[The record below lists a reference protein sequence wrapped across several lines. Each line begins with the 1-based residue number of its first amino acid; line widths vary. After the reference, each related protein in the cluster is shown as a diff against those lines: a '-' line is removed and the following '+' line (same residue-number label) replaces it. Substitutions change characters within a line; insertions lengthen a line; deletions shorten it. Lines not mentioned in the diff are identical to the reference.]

1 MPLAGKRP
9 NQILDTGAADK
20 EHKYESAT
28 IAHVDRFQVA
38 DQLSTNRLIR
48 RSDLSGPLK
57 IWILRDSTAI

>member
-1 MPLAGKRP
+1 MAGQRRNEIP
-9 NQILDTGAADK
+9 DTGAADK

-28 IAHVDRFQVA
+28 IAHVDCFQVA

-57 IWILRDSTAI
+57 IWILRNSTAI